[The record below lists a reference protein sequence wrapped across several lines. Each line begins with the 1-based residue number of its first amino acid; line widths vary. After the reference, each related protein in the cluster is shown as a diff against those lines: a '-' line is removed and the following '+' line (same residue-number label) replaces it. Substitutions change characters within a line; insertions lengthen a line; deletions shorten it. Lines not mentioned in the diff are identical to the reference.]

1 MELIHIASGTV
12 LHKVDDG
19 AGKALLLALPEAFK
33 RTEPKP
39 APTHNVQPPSGARW
53 GVRNHPLSGNPELV
67 FTALNQEH
75 RYPGPNCFTPTAE
88 GAQQAFTACGHPVP
102 ADVLHKFSE
111 LLERARSMVN
121 NPDAVIDARERL
133 QNAQY
138 SREQKERAAQ
148 QKLAGE

>member
-1 MELIHIASGTV
+1 MDI
-12 LHKVDDG
+12 KVKDKIWYEIPSQIG
-19 AGKALLLALPEAFK
+19 AMLCEALPSVFVKVEK
-33 RTEPKP
+33 
-39 APTHNVQPPSGARW
+39 PTHNVQQMAPAGPRW
-53 GVRNHPLSGNPELV
+53 IVRNHPLTNAPELV
-67 FTALNQEH
+67 RAALNQED
-75 RYPGPNCFTPTAE
+75 RYPGPGIAPTAE

-102 ADVLHKFSE
+102 ADVLDKFSE
-111 LLERARSMVN
+111 LLERARSRVN